1 MYPAGC
7 HSLASS
13 DKARSDGASL
23 SGLDNERLRSTPL
36 RSDIAFAVII
46 DPNGFA
52 SAKRRECV
60 TDQSIPIHPPELLA
74 GVQLRCPT
82 FEGFLHSSLD
92 GRLARCGFLR
102 HAAKLERSAPK
113 DPMNCR
119 EPLTLGIAA
128 IDRQAAT
135 TLGSVI

>member
-1 MYPAGC
+1 M
-7 HSLASS
+7 
-13 DKARSDGASL
+13 
-23 SGLDNERLRSTPL
+23 GLDGERLHGAPL
-36 RSDIAFAVII
+36 RSDVAFAVVI

-52 SAKRRECV
+52 GAQRREYV

-82 FEGFLHSSLD
+82 SEGLLHSRLG
-92 GRLARCGFLR
+92 GRLARFGFLT
-102 HAAKLERSAPK
+102 HAAKIERPAPTG
-113 DPMNCR
+113 PMNCR

-135 TLGSVI
+135 TLGSVF